1 MSRIFDISVPITSQM
16 VIWPGDPEV
25 KIGLPYSIAAGDMA
39 NVSQI
44 AMGVHTGTHIDA
56 PFHFL
61 ENGIRVHQ
69 IMLERLIGEACI
81 VEIPEECNLITL
93 QILENLSISEWS
105 ERTLF
110 KTRNSNIWTT
120 IPIDFKKDFCAL
132 TLEAAHYLVLRG
144 VKLVGIDYLS
154 IAPFHE
160 PQAVHLELLRN
171 EVIILESINLFGIPA
186 GKYQLICLPLKLMD
200 TEGAPA
206 RAVLIAED

>member
-1 MSRIFDISVPITSQM
+1 MTRIFDISVPITTQM

-25 KIGLPYSIAAGDMA
+25 QIDMPYSIAAGDMA

-61 ENGIRVHQ
+61 ENGIRVNQ
-69 IMLERLIGEACI
+69 LGLERLIGEACV
-81 VEIPEECNLITL
+81 VEIPGECNLITL
-93 QILENLSISEWS
+93 QILQNLAINEWS
-105 ERTLF
+105 ERILF
-110 KTRNSNIWTT
+110 KTSNSALWETE
-120 IPIDFKKDFCAL
+120 PLFFKQDFCAL
-132 TLEAAHYLVLRG
+132 TLEAAQYLVLQG

-154 IAPFHE
+154 IAPFNE

-171 EVIILESINLFGIPA
+171 AVIILESINLFGIPA
-186 GKYQLICLPLKLMD
+186 GKYQLICLPLKLIG